1 MYLDRHGD
9 WVQFLI
15 ATDTRDQLKR
25 ATEISLL
32 PESFAVS
39 GERREQGVIV
49 TLKDGFG
56 FIRCVD
62 RDARIFF
69 HFNEVL
75 DLDRD
80 ITVGDE
86 VEFTVTQVLNDLNF
100 LNFIP
105 FYYLSL
111 LLFIHYFNH
120 FIRLNGRNASKLL
133 QYFQQFLD
141 NSPGSVVIVLQYSS
155 QRHQA

>member
-1 MYLDRHGD
+1 MCILFISFLLINYRHGD

-32 PESFAVS
+32 PESFSVS
-39 GERREQGVIV
+39 GERREQGMIAA
-49 TLKDGFG
+49 LKDGFG

-62 RDARIFF
+62 RDARLFF

-75 DLDRD
+75 DNDRE

-86 VEFTVTQVLNDLNF
+86 VEFTVIQVSLYT
-100 LNFIP
+100 FI
-105 FYYLSL
+105 
-111 LLFIHYFNH
+111 
-120 FIRLNGRNASKLL
+120 
-133 QYFQQFLD
+133 D
-141 NSPGSVVIVLQYSS
+141 
-155 QRHQA
+155 

>member
-1 MYLDRHGD
+1 MEILFIHRHGD

-49 TLKDGFG
+49 ALKDGFG

-62 RDARIFF
+62 RDNRLFF

-75 DLDRD
+75 DLDRE
-80 ITVGDE
+80 ISVGDE
-86 VEFTVTQVLNDLNF
+86 VEYTLIQV
-100 LNFIP
+100 
-105 FYYLSL
+105 
-111 LLFIHYFNH
+111 
-120 FIRLNGRNASKLL
+120 K
-133 QYFQQFLD
+133 
-141 NSPGSVVIVLQYSS
+141 
-155 QRHQA
+155 